1 MNEEITPIGQV
12 NYRKDDRVFGI
23 RDKDR
28 FAHIYC
34 IGKTG
39 TGKSTLLQNMLV
51 SDIRRGHGCALID
64 PHGDIAED
72 ILNYIPVDRIED
84 VIYFNPADTEFPM
97 GFNPLKNVHPRYQHV
112 IASGLISV
120 FKKMWADHWGMRLE
134 HILRNCLLTL
144 LEYRQGSLL
153 DIHPLLTDQGYRNLI
168 LAQCANPHRLAF
180 WRQEFEK
187 YSPSFRSE
195 AIAPI
200 LNKVGLFTN
209 DLVKNIIGQKERSFR
224 LEDVMDNGM
233 IFIANLS
240 KGKLGEDVSTLLGSI
255 LVTSMQVTALQR
267 AGQPEYT
274 RRPFFL
280 YVDECH
286 SFISRT
292 FVDILS
298 EARKYKLS
306 LFLAHQHL
314 EQFNDETRA
323 AVFGNVGTFIT
334 FRIGSADARYVVREF
349 DPPFMEQDLV
359 NLPKFHLYIKLM
371 IDGQTS
377 TPFSAKTLPILA
389 PKGINKDHLIQIS
402 RKQFASDIKQYHY
415 DALQRNRIDS
425 ENIGQRLF

>member
-1 MNEEITPIGQV
+1 MNDEVNPIGRV

-39 TGKSTLLQNMLV
+39 TGKSTLLQNMLI
-51 SDIRRGHGCALID
+51 SDIKRGNGCALID
-64 PHGDIAED
+64 PHGDLAED
-72 ILNYIPVDRIED
+72 ILNHIPENRIED
-84 VIYFNPADTEFPM
+84 VIYFNPADTEFPI
-97 GFNPLKNVHPRYQHV
+97 GFNPLKNVHPKYQHV
-112 IASGLISV
+112 VASGLISV
-120 FKKMWADHWGMRLE
+120 FKKMWSDHWGMRLE

-153 DIHPLLTDQGYRNLI
+153 DIHALLTDQGYRNLI

-267 AGQPEYT
+267 ASEPEYS

-286 SFISRT
+286 SFISRS

-306 LFLAHQHL
+306 LFLTHQHL
-314 EQFNDETRA
+314 EQFDVETRA
-323 AVFGNVGTFIT
+323 AVFGNVGTFIS
-334 FRIGSADARYVVREF
+334 FRIGSADAKYVAREF
-349 DPPFMEQDLV
+349 EPSFTEEDLV
-359 NLPKFHLYIKLM
+359 NLPKFNLYIKLM

-377 TPFSAKTLPILA
+377 TPFSALTLPLA
-389 PKGINKDHLIQIS
+389 VHNKSWKERAIEIS
-402 RKQFASDIKQYHY
+402 RRTYCSEKNTFETTRISPDIF
-415 DALQRNRIDS
+415 
-425 ENIGQRLF
+425 RLEKGTLF